1 MVGKMADWKHWEMGL
16 VETLASLKQRVSQ
29 RAASLD
35 YLTTKGSLMAVNLV
49 RMMVEKWANLI
60 PKDVHWADCS
70 ELH

>member
-1 MVGKMADWKHWEMGL
+1 MADWKHWEMGL

-35 YLTTKGSLMAVNLV
+35 YLTTKGSMMVLYLV
-49 RMMVEKWANLI
+49 CVMVEKLANPI
-60 PKDVHWADCS
+60 PTDDHWADCS